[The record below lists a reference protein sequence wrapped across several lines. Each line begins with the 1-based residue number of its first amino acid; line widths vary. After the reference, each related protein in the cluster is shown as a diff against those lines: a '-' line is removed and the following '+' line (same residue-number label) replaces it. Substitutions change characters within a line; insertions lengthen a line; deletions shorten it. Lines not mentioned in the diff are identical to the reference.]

1 MSLSAMYRQM
11 RKRKDVSL
19 IGDTV
24 LIFYIFIFFV
34 EKLDRRFNRSQ
45 MQHLFQQSNEYQKME
60 ISEKSSLINCLEGF
74 QKDAND
80 VSKDT

>member
-24 LIFYIFIFFV
+24 LIFYIFIFFA
-34 EKLDRRFNRSQ
+34 EKLGRRFNRSQ
-45 MQHLFQQSNEYQKME
+45 MQHLFHQSENYNQLK
-60 ISEKSSLINCLEGF
+60 ISEKSSLIDCLEDI
-74 QKDAND
+74 QKDANGG
-80 VSKDT
+80 SKYA